1 MKGTIGQKVM
11 WQTTPQDLV
20 DDSHKRRTTVPYFG
34 LGFLKVRL
42 APHIFQKIS
51 QHFAQHK
58 HEFSL
63 EKGNGHLRSSKP
75 NYSPALLSS
84 DLDFNQTLLEELKPQ
99 HEKWSRLKLQKANC
113 YGIRIYQPGSYLYNH
128 VDREKT
134 HIISSTICVDY
145 QLNKPWPLY
154 IEDIHGHPHEITMEP
169 GEMVFFESAKLM
181 HGRPYPLDGRY
192 YAALFVHYTP
202 LPMIGMNGKG

>member
-1 MKGTIGQKVM
+1 MIRGFGQKVM
-11 WQTTPQDLV
+11 WQTTPQDLAE
-20 DDSHKRRTTVPYFG
+20 DFQKRRTAVPYFG

-42 APHIFQKIS
+42 ATNIFQKIS
-51 QHFAQHK
+51 QQFAQHK

-63 EKGNGHLRSSKP
+63 EKGNPYLHTSKP
-75 NYSPALLSS
+75 NYSPSLLSS
-84 DLDFNQTLLEELKPQ
+84 DPEFNHTLLKELKPE
-99 HEKWSRLKLQKANC
+99 HEKWSRLRLQEANC

-128 VDREKT
+128 VDRVKT

-145 QLNKPWPLY
+145 QLNTPWPLY
-154 IEDIHGHPHEITMEP
+154 IEDINGHPHEISMEP

-181 HGRPYPLDGRY
+181 HGRPYPLDGRF

-202 LPMIGMNGKG
+202 YQMFSNNGEG